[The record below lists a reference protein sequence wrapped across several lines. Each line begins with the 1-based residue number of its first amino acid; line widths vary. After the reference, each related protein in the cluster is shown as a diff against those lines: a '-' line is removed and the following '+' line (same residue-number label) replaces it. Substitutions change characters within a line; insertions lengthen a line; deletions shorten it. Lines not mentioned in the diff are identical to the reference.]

1 MRKRHGVSV
10 PSASDRFDFLEVG
23 HGIGMS
29 AEVNVLPFHVLHL
42 AGKVQII
49 HIGPMLL
56 GGHADL
62 ATVLVHFVDDRVLRF
77 QLVHTVGK
85 RGVVLVGI
93 RQIHHNITVD
103 LRKGVLYAGWQV
115 KIAVAHGAHFLI
127 VFIIQYTNRKAISK
141 VQILSFGLFRL
152 PWGCGADRDGGR
164 TDPIF
169 FGDVLDVTV
178 VDVHKAA
185 AV

>member
-1 MRKRHGVSV
+1 M
-10 PSASDRFDFLEVG
+10 PSASDRFDFFEVG
-23 HGIGMS
+23 HGIGMP
-29 AEVNVLPFHVLHL
+29 AEVNVLPLHVLHL

-103 LRKGVLYAGWQV
+103 LRKGVLYAG
-115 KIAVAHGAHFLI
+115 
-127 VFIIQYTNRKAISK
+127 
-141 VQILSFGLFRL
+141 
-152 PWGCGADRDGGR
+152 
-164 TDPIF
+164 
-169 FGDVLDVTV
+169 
-178 VDVHKAA
+178 
-185 AV
+185 

>member
-10 PSASDRFDFLEVG
+10 PSASDRFDLFEIG

-49 HIGPMLL
+49 HIGPMFLC
-56 GGHADL
+56 GHADL
-62 ATVLVHFVDDRVLRF
+62 AAVLVHVVDNGVLRF

-85 RGVVLVGI
+85 LCVVLVGVQ
-93 RQIHHNITVD
+93 QIHHNIAVD
-103 LRKGVLYAGWQV
+103 LRKGILNAGWQV
-115 KIAVAHGAHFLI
+115 KIAVAHGAHIFI
-127 VFIIQYTNRKAISK
+127 VFIIQYPNRKTISK
-141 VQILSFGLFRL
+141 VQILSFGLFCL
-152 PWGCGADRDGGR
+152 PWGCGADGDGGR

-169 FGDVLDVTV
+169 FGDVLNVAV
-178 VDVHKAA
+178 VDVRKAA

>member
-1 MRKRHGVSV
+1 MRKRHGGSV
-10 PSASDRFDFLEVG
+10 PSASDRFDFFEVG

-29 AEVNVLPFHVLHL
+29 AEVDVLPLHVLHL
-42 AGKVQII
+42 PGKVQII
-49 HIGPMLL
+49 HIRPMLL

-62 ATVLVHFVDDRVLRF
+62 AAALVHFVDDGALRF

-93 RQIHHNITVD
+93 QQIHHNIAVD
-103 LRKGVLYAGWQV
+103 LRKGILDAGWQV
-115 KIAVAHGAHFLI
+115 KIVVAHGAHFLI
-127 VFIIQYTNRKAISK
+127 VFIILYPNRKAISK

-169 FGDVLDVTV
+169 FGDVLDVAV

>member
-1 MRKRHGVSV
+1 MPSV
-10 PSASDRFDFLEVG
+10 SDRFDFFEIR

-29 AEVNVLPFHVLHL
+29 AEVDVLPLHVLHL
-42 AGKVQII
+42 AGKVQIV
-49 HIGPMLL
+49 HIRPMLL

-62 ATVLVHFVDDRVLRF
+62 AAAIVHFFNDGVLRF

-85 RGVVLVGI
+85 PGVVLVGI
-93 RQIHHNITVD
+93 QQIHHNIAVD
-103 LRKGVLYAGWQV
+103 LRKGVLDAGWQV
-115 KIAVAHGAHFLI
+115 KIVVAHGAHFLI
-127 VFIIQYTNRKAISK
+127 VFIILYPNCKAISK

-152 PWGCGADRDGGR
+152 PWGCGADGDGGR

-169 FGDVLDVTV
+169 FGDVLDAAV
-178 VDVHKAA
+178 VDVRKAA